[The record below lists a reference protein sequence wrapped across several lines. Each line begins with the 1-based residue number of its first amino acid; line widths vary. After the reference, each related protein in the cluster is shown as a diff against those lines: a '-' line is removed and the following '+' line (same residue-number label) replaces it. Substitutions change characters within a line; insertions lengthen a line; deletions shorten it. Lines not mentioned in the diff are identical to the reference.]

1 MEIKIRQF
9 QAAESAAPPGGF
21 GFDVRGIPD
30 IDCAMRVGKKALM
43 KSPKGVLRTG
53 PKYGR
58 KASEWKSL
66 DRGHWMLMQ
75 HNGKTGEAFILTLG
89 GISLQITGFASYRDS
104 ERAAEAIRRD
114 TAG

>member
-21 GFDVRGIPD
+21 GFDVRGMPD

-43 KSPKGVLRTG
+43 KSPKGVARTG

-58 KASEWKSL
+58 MDSEWKSL
-66 DRGHWMLMQ
+66 DRGRWRILR
-75 HNGKTGEAFILTLG
+75 HNGKMGEAFVLTLG
-89 GISLQITGFASYRDS
+89 GISLQITGFASYQDS
-104 ERAAEAIRRD
+104 ERAAEAVRRD
-114 TAG
+114 MAG